1 MSNRKLKSLK
11 PGEKFIWCYDGE
23 EYIKTTL
30 NNGTDIG
37 VVHLNSGVF
46 KMLSNRDRAIPV
58 DIVEDNHN
66 G

>member
-11 PGEKFIWCYDGE
+11 PGEKFVWCYDGE
-23 EYIKTTL
+23 VYIKTTL
-30 NNGTDIG
+30 HNGTDVG

-46 KMLSNRDRAIPV
+46 KMLSDRDCAIPI
-58 DIVEDNHN
+58 DIKEDNN